1 MEEDKK
7 TQNKKKII
15 QKNKQKQKSKAEKDK
30 YFAYYDGC
38 GIINNSFYLDVLE
51 SECLS
56 FS

>member
-30 YFAYYDGC
+30 YFAYYDDIKVG
-38 GIINNSFYLDVLE
+38 SHKVVDW
-51 SECLS
+51 
-56 FS
+56 